1 MGQDYHFENGEEI
14 PAPPTYFGLDIPD
27 HPKYLGWG
35 GEGEEYRAGDLE
47 EWSEEVILWIRRHP
61 KYNLYIRQMID
72 CWGDPIPSTF
82 ENDDIEFSRGLLEGS
97 SEMKEWAKK
106 QEWYISAALNSLFV
120 GIAQLNECCRN
131 VDPDSSVYLD

>member
-1 MGQDYHFENGEEI
+1 MGKDYDINGNKVH
-14 PAPPTYFGLDIPD
+14 APPTYFGLVGIPP
-27 HPKYLGWG
+27 HPEYVGWG
-35 GEGEEYRAGDLE
+35 AAGEEYFAGDLK
-47 EWSEEVILWIRRHP
+47 EWSDEVIQWIRRHP
-61 KYNLYIRQMID
+61 KYNLDIRQMID

-120 GIAQLNECCRN
+120 GMAQLNECCRN